1 MITTVGEIGL
11 KLVLNSS
18 GFSKSLNAVQEQ
30 ANSVSNKMSAK
41 LKNSVQRLWLLFRLQ
56 LLRISVSSALNRRQM
71 LMPQIRSL
79 NKHLAQC
86 SHKLKVLLLRYLK
99 TVVF

>member
-30 ANSVSNKMSAK
+30 ANSVSNKMSA
-41 LKNSVQRLWLLFRLQ
+41 
-56 LLRISVSSALNRRQM
+56 
-71 LMPQIRSL
+71 
-79 NKHLAQC
+79 
-86 SHKLKVLLLRYLK
+86 
-99 TVVF
+99 

>member
-1 MITTVGEIGL
+1 MSATVGEIGL
-11 KLVLNSS
+11 KLVLDSS
-18 GFSKSLNAVQEQ
+18 GFTKSINAVQEQ

-41 LKNSVQRLWLLFRLQ
+41 LKKLGTAVVAAFRLP
-56 LLRISVSSALNRRQM
+56 LLRISVSSALNRRQR

-99 TVVF
+99 TAVF